1 MKAPWGRLALLQQN
15 RTFRGGGARVT
26 GLNPRVRAPDRKGG
40 RHCKQRVTCLHAG
53 VLATTWAVLP
63 QFPPNHKSNHYSR
76 VESLPHAN
84 LELLE
89 NKSDSNTFKYLAE
102 LTRKRNPQ
110 MPVLKGRKARAVGME
125 GQGGRKQAP
134 KPTRDRN
141 QGARQ
146 REDHLRGSPGTRAEG
161 AGARVCQRHSVCDVR
176 MDALLTWWEKILELR
191 NFCKIRLGELL
202 LGTQTH
208 GIRTNTSAPSFHRL
222 EKK

>member
-1 MKAPWGRLALLQQN
+1 MSHASMRGSWPPRGRFCHSSLPTT
-15 RTFRGGGARVT
+15 R
-26 GLNPRVRAPDRKGG
+26 
-40 RHCKQRVTCLHAG
+40 
-53 VLATTWAVLP
+53 ATT
-63 QFPPNHKSNHYSR
+63 YSR

-89 NKSDSNTFKYLAE
+89 NTSDSNTFKYLAE

-110 MPVLKGRKARAVGME
+110 MPMLKGRKAGAVEME

-146 REDHLRGSPGTRAEG
+146 REGHLRGRAEA
-161 AGARVCQRHSVCDVR
+161 AGAQVCQRHSVCDIR

-208 GIRTNTSAPSFHRL
+208 GIRTNTAAP
-222 EKK
+222 